1 MKNIEK
7 EYKKIAPNFMT
18 PEILKYEIDG
28 DRIVELS
35 KGTGIGGGVI
45 YGVTELVYED
55 SRLSTTKRG
64 QMCRSKQVANR
75 LYKYLLNK

>member
-35 KGTGIGGGVI
+35 KGTDSNGDVI
-45 YGVTELVYED
+45 YGVTELVYEK
-55 SRLSTTKRG
+55 SRLSSTKRG
-64 QMCRSKQVANR
+64 DMHYSKQFANR
-75 LYKYLLNK
+75 HYKNLLNK